1 MYVKVTEG
9 RAEKYTFQQL
19 RRDNPNTSF
28 PQPPSA
34 ETLACFGVFHLAEV
48 VTPEFSGLTE
58 RCTLGEIRMVNGKW
72 VQSWDVTPLPASLRV
87 KKAKAARASAYA
99 AEADPLF
106 FKAQRGEATAEE
118 WQDKVRGI
126 RERFP
131 YPEE

>member
-58 RCTLGEIRMVNGKW
+58 RCTLGE
-72 VQSWDVTPLPASLRV
+72 TPLPASLRV